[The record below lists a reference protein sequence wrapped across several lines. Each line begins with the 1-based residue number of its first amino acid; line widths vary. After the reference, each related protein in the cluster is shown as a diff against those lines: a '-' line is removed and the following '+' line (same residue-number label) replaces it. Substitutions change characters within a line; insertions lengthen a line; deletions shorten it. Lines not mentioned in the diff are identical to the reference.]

1 MIWTGKIIFG
11 GLGFLIFGP
20 VGGVIGLFIGHQIDK
35 KAMQIQAWN
44 PFRPVGAGERETL
57 NDALFEAVFSIL
69 GHLAKADG
77 RVSESEIAQAE
88 ALMTRMGLDAD
99 KRREAIRQFNLGK
112 QADFPLDQVVARFRT
127 RTQKRK
133 LLTLNFIEIL
143 LSAALADGELHAE
156 EEKVLLRVAQ
166 GLGIPEAQFRQ
177 LLSMLLAQARFA
189 RGGYQQGPF
198 GGGTYQGGYQGGSQG
213 YQGGYQAPGRQGPTL
228 AEAYAVLGVG
238 SDASDAEVKRAY
250 RKLMSQHHPDKLAA
264 QGLSEEMI
272 RVATEKTAE
281 ISRAYDMIKQSRG
294 FK

>member
-20 VGGVIGLFIGHQIDK
+20 IGGVIGLFIGHQIDR

-44 PFRPVGAGERETL
+44 PFRPVGEGEREAL

-77 RVSESEIAQAE
+77 RVSANEIAQAE
-88 ALMTRMGLDAD
+88 ALMTRMGLDGD

-112 QADFPLDQVVARFRT
+112 QADFPLDQVVARFRA
-127 RTQKRK
+127 RTQRRK
-133 LLTLNFIEIL
+133 MLVLNFIEIL
-143 LSAALADGELHAE
+143 LTAALADGELHAE
-156 EEKVLLRVAQ
+156 EEAVLLRVAQ

-189 RGGYQQGPF
+189 QGGYQQGPF
-198 GGGTYQGGYQGGSQG
+198 GGGYQGGA
-213 YQGGYQAPGRQGPTL
+213 QGGYQAPGRQGPTL
-228 AEAYAVLGVG
+228 AEAYAVLGIS

-272 RVATEKTAE
+272 RLATEKTAE

>member
-20 VGGVIGLFIGHQIDK
+20 IGGVIGLFIGHQIDR

-44 PFRPVGAGERETL
+44 PFRPVGEGEREAL

-77 RVSESEIAQAE
+77 RVSENEIAQAE
-88 ALMTRMGLDAD
+88 ALMTRMGLDGD

-112 QADFPLDQVVARFRT
+112 QADFPLDQVVARFRA

-189 RGGYQQGPF
+189 HGGYQQQGPF
-198 GGGTYQGGYQGGSQG
+198 GGGYQGGA
-213 YQGGYQAPGRQGPTL
+213 QGGYQAPGRQGPTL
-228 AEAYAVLGVG
+228 AEAYAVLGVD
-238 SDASDAEVKRAY
+238 SSASDAEVKRAY
-250 RKLMSQHHPDKLAA
+250 RRLMSQHHPDKLAA

-272 RVATEKTAE
+272 RLATEKTAE